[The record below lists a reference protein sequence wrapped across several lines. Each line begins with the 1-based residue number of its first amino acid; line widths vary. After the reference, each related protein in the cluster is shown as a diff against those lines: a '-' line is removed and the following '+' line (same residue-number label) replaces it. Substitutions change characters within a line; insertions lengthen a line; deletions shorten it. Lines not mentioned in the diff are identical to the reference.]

1 MLAFSLL
8 LIPAARETG
17 LQAFSLLGF
26 VKFLAL
32 YPVVILAG
40 MSIGVLL
47 APFHMVYSDIGRA
60 VRTILLPLRYATPV
74 LYQIPIG
81 WLLAINPIA
90 LILSNLRSL
99 ATTDTFASPIEFAV
113 RAALFAV
120 VFLVGWF
127 VFHVSVPVLAERA

>member
-1 MLAFSLL
+1 MAS
-8 LIPAARETG
+8 T
-17 LQAFSLLGF
+17 
-26 VKFLAL
+26 
-32 YPVVILAG
+32 
-40 MSIGVLL
+40 
-47 APFHMVYSDIGRA
+47 SDVGRA

-99 ATTDTFASPIEFAV
+99 ATADAFVSPLEFVV
-113 RAALFAV
+113 RIVVFAV